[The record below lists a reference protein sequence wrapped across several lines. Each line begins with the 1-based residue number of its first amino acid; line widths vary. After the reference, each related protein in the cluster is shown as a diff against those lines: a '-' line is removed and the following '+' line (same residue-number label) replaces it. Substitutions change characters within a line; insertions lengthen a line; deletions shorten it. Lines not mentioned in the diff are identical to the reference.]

1 FNQSVEV
8 STTNMRRVLADA
20 FKLISFVTLSPKEF
34 EQGPGNDELLTV
46 HEKAVLRHWYK
57 HGDFRLL
64 VGQKPVTTF
73 HSFAT
78 GPEFL
83 QGSEGVCTI
92 TERQAVENVIA
103 NSPTTFGAMQV
114 FSVEF
119 ETDKCIFFSGVVC
132 SFRAHEVKFSL
143 GVDGRTLAASKRLG
157 FACQRS
163 FAFGGRVEEAYDWS
177 SAALKVDSPVL
188 VCP

>member
-1 FNQSVEV
+1 
-8 STTNMRRVLADA
+8 
-20 FKLISFVTLSPKEF
+20 
-34 EQGPGNDELLTV
+34 
-46 HEKAVLRHWYK
+46 
-57 HGDFRLL
+57 
-64 VGQKPVTTF
+64 
-73 HSFAT
+73 
-78 GPEFL
+78 
-83 QGSEGVCTI
+83 
-92 TERQAVENVIA
+92 
-103 NSPTTFGAMQV
+103 MQV

-163 FAFGGRVEEAYDWS
+163 FAFGGRVEAYDWS

-188 VCP
+188 IQAHRKYKLSVTANLAVGTETRRVAQIAGREAKQPSGTAELLQNEEKGTQHEREPVHFTLTYGEARCTFAEILYRNVDDTIYCV